1 MLHENTKIYL
11 KTIMQLSLFISSPIS
26 LYLVGASIQKNK
38 TVGKKLDMNRDKKN
52 CWWLRFLGDRVAEH
66 ESGEDKENRSG
77 QVRERLKKEREKREK
92 GESQRGPAWSV
103 GRYGF

>member
-38 TVGKKLDMNRDKKN
+38 TVEKKTKYEPRQKKTV
-52 CWWLRFLGDRVAEH
+52 GDW
-66 ESGEDKENRSG
+66 D
-77 QVRERLKKEREKREK
+77 
-92 GESQRGPAWSV
+92 
-103 GRYGF
+103 F